1 MNGPVAIRVYIL
13 SWNVLPRKKK
23 YHTSSRK
30 FGETELSQKAT
41 ARYGTVAVYDL
52 AVYTRLVVCSSRTP
66 AEQTGICND
75 RCHAATRF
83 SRRLIVP
90 HHMDCPDNLE
100 CWWFNKA
107 TRLKRTYTASREK
120 PNLHRDCAIGMA
132 LRSLGSG
139 PQQQLRVLYM
149 FHHGHTKE
157 RTWCIPEGPE
167 PPISVLRT
175 CSHAHANASYMH
187 GCDCYINY
195 VYSAYV
201 VLLIDRCTP
210 LYIHA
215 STHHTVQGSMN
226 VLNVAVT
233 AQWAP
238 DPLR

>member
-1 MNGPVAIRVYIL
+1 VNGPVAIRVYIL

-107 TRLKRTYTASREK
+107 TRLKRTLSLPVERNLTCTVTVQSGWPYDHYRIRPTAATGT
-120 PNLHRDCAIGMA
+120 LHVSPWSHKGTYLMHPRRARTGHFCDCGLAAG
-132 LRSLGSG
+132 
-139 PQQQLRVLYM
+139 
-149 FHHGHTKE
+149 
-157 RTWCIPEGPE
+157 
-167 PPISVLRT
+167 
-175 CSHAHANASYMH
+175 HAHASYMH

-210 LYIHA
+210 LSLYICIDTPHG
-215 STHHTVQGSMN
+215 TG
-226 VLNVAVT
+226 
-233 AQWAP
+233 
-238 DPLR
+238 